1 MSFGKTLPI
10 AFAVYD
16 LTAVA
21 RALRPPRKT
30 IAFAGDQLLAL

>member
-21 RALRPPRKT
+21 RALMPLRKT
-30 IAFAGDQLLAL
+30 IFATDPLLAR